1 MMRLQPAFTMWRARS
16 SSRAQQRT
24 FTAIYERNGW
34 GDEESVSGPGST
46 LARAADY
53 LNDLLAM
60 LDAFG
65 VRSLVDAPC
74 GDFNWMR
81 RVVAARP
88 LEYTGVDIVQ
98 ELIAGRARA
107 DAGPG
112 RHFLCLDMTRGELPR
127 ADLILCRDGLVHLSF
142 ADARAAL
149 RNFKRSGSRLL
160 LATTFVDRTRNRDV
174 RTGGW
179 RPLNLQAAPF
189 HLPSPIALIDEQCRH
204 SGGLYRDK
212 HLGLWALDAIDL

>member
-1 MMRLQPAFTMWRARS
+1 MMMRLQPASMMWRARS

-46 LARAADY
+46 LARAGDY

-142 ADARAAL
+142 ADARAA
-149 RNFKRSGSRLL
+149 RSVTSS
-160 LATTFVDRTRNRDV
+160 
-174 RTGGW
+174 
-179 RPLNLQAAPF
+179 AAP
-189 HLPSPIALIDEQCRH
+189 RH
-204 SGGLYRDK
+204 SCWRRRSSIGR
-212 HLGLWALDAIDL
+212 AIGTCAPAAGARSICRPRRFTCPRRSRSWTNGAGIPAISIATST